1 MAQIRKYLAGE
12 LDTRAMHRLER
23 QALDD
28 PFLADAIEGY
38 QTAGKN
44 QQSNLADLTARL
56 QNRVEVKV
64 KRLVPWGPLSIAASI
79 LVVIGIGIWFLS
91 RNGPQESKKL
101 ASDLVLTR
109 DTQRPVVS
117 SPSASVPQKPKDTT
131 NRLAENA
138 KSGRV
143 APRKSFAKMKTV
155 GDAEVAQPPA
165 VKEMV
170 VTEAVANADTARKA
184 AKQTANNTVVEN
196 NVANADA
203 SKSQDKQ
210 AATSSLNEVVVTPP
224 SANYK
229 AAPQTADLVKKA
241 PDNQPTLLQSK
252 VPGVDVKSQDNQ
264 TKTLTGTVTAINGV
278 PLAGAV
284 VKMAGTNFGTVTD
297 ENGHFIIHDVP
308 DKKNL
313 TVGYIGYDT
322 KQIRVNNDSV
332 SIALSP
338 TKNAL
343 NEVSVAEGSM
353 ASKKSAEAHPKTGWK
368 AFNNY
373 ISKNAASP
381 DGQTGKVNLSFTV
394 DAQGNLNDFKILTSV
409 SAATDQKAIDLVNK
423 GSAWVGNAD
432 GQPHEVKLTVEFK

>member
-12 LDTRAMHRLER
+12 LDARAMHRLER

-38 QTAGKN
+38 HSAGKN

-56 QNRVEVKV
+56 QNRVEAKV
-64 KRLVPWGPLSIAASI
+64 KRLIPWGPLSIAASI
-79 LVVIGIGIWFLS
+79 LVIIGIGIWFLS
-91 RNGPQESKKL
+91 RNGAQEPMK
-101 ASDLVLTR
+101 VVNNLTR
-109 DTQRPVVS
+109 AQKSQSPVVS
-117 SPSASVPQKPKDTT
+117 APSANVLQKPQDTI
-131 NRLAENA
+131 NRLAEKA
-138 KSGRV
+138 TKQKKTLVAV
-143 APRKSFAKMKTV
+143 APAA
-155 GDAEVAQPPA
+155 DADVAVEPPK
-165 VKEMV
+165 VKDIV
-170 VTEAVANADTARKA
+170 VAEAVANTDTVRK
-184 AKQTANNTVVEN
+184 TANNTVAN
-196 NVANADA
+196 NSVADKNTANADA
-203 SKSQDKQ
+203 AKSQDKQ
-210 AATSSLNEVVVTPP
+210 AATSSLNEVVVSAP

-229 AAPQTADLVKKA
+229 SSPQTADVLKKV

-252 VPGVDVKSQDNQ
+252 VPGVDVKPQDNQ
-264 TKTLTGTVTAINGV
+264 NRTLTGTVTTANGA

-284 VKMAGTNFGTVTD
+284 VKMNGTSFGVITD

-322 KQIRVNNDSV
+322 RQIRVNDDSV
-332 SIALSP
+332 NIALSP

-343 NEVSVAEGSM
+343 NEVSIAEGSM
-353 ASKKSAEAHPKTGWK
+353 ASKKSADAHPKTGWK

-373 ISKNAASP
+373 LSKNATSP

-409 SAATDQKAIDLVNK
+409 STVADQKAIDLVNK

-432 GQPHEVKLTVEFK
+432 GQLHEVKLTVEFK